1 MIKRSIFICMLVTCF
16 AAVSSYAQEKKDP
29 PKRDPE
35 ELFKKLDT
43 DGDGKISKDE
53 ADKSEH
59 KMIKDHFSEI
69 DTNSD
74 GYISK
79 EEFKAFK
86 PKGGPRRKG

>member
-1 MIKRSIFICMLVTCF
+1 MIKKSIITCMLVSSF
-16 AAVSSYAQEKKDP
+16 ATVSLYAQEKKDH

-35 ELFKKLDT
+35 ALFKKLDT

-53 ADKSEH
+53 ADKSQH
-59 KMIKDHFSEI
+59 KMIKEHFSEI

-74 GYISK
+74 GFISK

-86 PKGGPRRKG
+86 PKGGPHKKG

>member
-1 MIKRSIFICMLVTCF
+1 MIKRGIIITLLITGFT
-16 AAVSSYAQEKKDP
+16 AVSSYAQEKQEP

-35 ELFKKLDT
+35 ALFKKLDT

-53 ADKSEH
+53 ADKAEH

-69 DTNSD
+69 DTNAD

-86 PKGGPRRKG
+86 PKGGPPRKG

>member
-1 MIKRSIFICMLVTCF
+1 MFCLAEIPQAGPKDADGDTN
-16 AAVSSYAQEKKDP
+16 AQEKKDP
-29 PKRDPE
+29 PKRDRE
-35 ELFKKLDT
+35 GFFKKLDT

-86 PKGGPRRKG
+86 PKDGPRRKG

>member
-1 MIKRSIFICMLVTCF
+1 
-16 AAVSSYAQEKKDP
+16 
-29 PKRDPE
+29 
-35 ELFKKLDT
+35 
-43 DGDGKISKDE
+43 
-53 ADKSEH
+53 
-59 KMIKDHFSEI
+59 MIKDHFSEI